1 MQKNESNDES
11 KQVKAQPEVVD
22 SSDFVES
29 IQLPILSPL
38 VRAKETCLGLFTPY
52 NDDKKAA
59 IIVEHPELYERSVKE
74 HICPSTIVPRI
85 KRFVKWLLDREEVII
100 AVVGHSSFFREM
112 SGIEADNCSIWKL
125 ALNEEGDLSNAEL
138 LISCP
143 DLDT

>member
-1 MQKNESNDES
+1 MTQQNKSFE
-11 KQVKAQPEVVD
+11 QVKAQREVLD

-29 IQLPILSPL
+29 IQLAILSPL
-38 VRAKETCLGLFTPY
+38 VRAKETCFGLFAPH

-74 HICPSTIVPRI
+74 HIRPSTIVPRI

-112 SGIEADNCSIWKL
+112 SGIKADNCSIWKL
-125 ALNEEGDLSNAEL
+125 ALSEEGGLSNAEL
-138 LISCP
+138 LLSCP
-143 DLDT
+143 DLDA